1 MINIELVKKLIDQIP
16 EIKTLF
22 KTEEFPVA
30 SSYDRSLGQRKTT
43 GIPVQTIY
51 KQSEFLDWKN
61 QLCFE
66 LKKIEGDSYIDEV
79 VKLLNHFNGWDDESR
94 FEELESKL
102 KVLRDHLEEY
112 SDECS
117 EASIED
123 K

>member
-1 MINIELVKKLIDQIP
+1 MINIELVKKLIDQIS

-22 KTEEFPVA
+22 KTKEFPVA
-30 SSYDRSLGQRKTT
+30 SSYDRSLGQRKTSSV
-43 GIPVQTIY
+43 PVQTIY

-66 LKKIEGDSYIDEV
+66 LKKREGDSYIDEV

-94 FEELESKL
+94 FEKLESKL

-112 SDECS
+112 SDDCS
-117 EASIED
+117 ETQ
-123 K
+123 

>member
-1 MINIELVKKLIDQIP
+1 MINIELVKKLIDQIS

-22 KTEEFPVA
+22 KTKEFPVA
-30 SSYDRSLGQRKTT
+30 SSYDRSLGQRKTFS
-43 GIPVQTIY
+43 IPVQTIY

-94 FEELESKL
+94 FEKLESKL

-112 SDECS
+112 SDDCS
-117 EASIED
+117 ETQ
-123 K
+123 